1 MSKPI
6 DPTLEKLVR
15 LGFLTRARAEQVDDL
30 AGSLATDIIEGRISR
45 EQANTIA
52 VALGDQDGQEER
64 ARRRGEPAKGAS

>member
-30 AGSLATDIIEGRISR
+30 AGSLATEVIEGRITS
-45 EQANTIA
+45 EQAKTVA
-52 VALGDQDGQEER
+52 VALGDQDGQEEL
-64 ARRRGEPAKGAS
+64 ARRRGEPAKRAS